1 VADVGVSYRPQL
13 RRSKAMYDQIH
24 YDSDERAVPR
34 GATRAPDAYARI
46 AESEQTFLRELL
58 RAVWKRLWV
67 VILVT
72 LIFVGAT
79 VGSSL
84 WQTPVYGASVKIL
97 VGQELEGDQA
107 GNLSSSVQG
116 LEQLTQTM
124 VEAINSRPVAGEVI
138 RQLGLQMAPRDLLDN
153 LTIEQ
158 IGTTQFIQLYYQDQD
173 PQRAQNVVNALADVS
188 SDRIAEASAS
198 GNDITATVWE
208 YATVPS
214 SPVSPNP
221 VRNGLVA
228 LGLGLML
235 GLGLAF
241 LLEYL
246 DDTWRSPE
254 EVAQV
259 SGIPTFG
266 AIPQF
271 ETPKRR

>member
-1 VADVGVSYRPQL
+1 
-13 RRSKAMYDQIH
+13 MYDQTH
-24 YDSDERAVPR
+24 YNKNEGAVPR
-34 GATRAPDAYARI
+34 GLRQAFPDPAGIPEIERN
-46 AESEQTFLRELL
+46 FLRDLP
-58 RAVWKRLWV
+58 RTVWKRLWV

-79 VGSSL
+79 VGFSL

-97 VGQELEGDQA
+97 VGQEAEGDQSA
-107 GNLSSSVQG
+107 NLSSSVEG

-124 VEAINSRPVAGEVI
+124 VEAIDSRPVAEEAI
-138 RQLGLQMAPRDLLDN
+138 RQLGLQMTPEELSSN

-158 IGTTQFIQLYYQDQD
+158 IEATQFIRLYYQDQD
-173 PQRAQNVVNALADVS
+173 PQRAQMVVNTLADVS
-188 SDRIAEASAS
+188 SERIAQASAS
-198 GNDITATVWE
+198 ANDITATVWE
-208 YATVPS
+208 YATVPGA
-214 SPVSPNP
+214 PVSPDP

-246 DDTWRSPE
+246 DDSWRSPE

-266 AIPQF
+266 VIPRF
-271 ETPKRR
+271 ETAKRE

>member
-1 VADVGVSYRPQL
+1 
-13 RRSKAMYDQIH
+13 MYDQIH
-24 YDSDERAVPR
+24 YNNGERAVSR
-34 GATRAPDAYARI
+34 GATRASDAYVRI
-46 AESEQTFLRELL
+46 PEIEQTFLRELPQ
-58 RAVWKRLWV
+58 AVLKRLWV

-79 VGSSL
+79 VGFSL
-84 WQTPVYGASVKIL
+84 WQMPVYGASVKIL

-138 RQLGLQMAPRDLLDN
+138 RQLGLRMAPGDLLDN

-173 PQRAQNVVNALADVS
+173 PQRAQSVVNALADVS
-188 SDRIAEASAS
+188 SERIAQASAS

-208 YATVPS
+208 YATVPDA
-214 SPVSPNP
+214 PVSPNP

-235 GLGLAF
+235 GVGLAF

-254 EVAQV
+254 EVAHV

-271 ETPKRR
+271 ETARRR

>member
-1 VADVGVSYRPQL
+1 
-13 RRSKAMYDQIH
+13 MYDQI
-24 YDSDERAVPR
+24 YNNDGRVAPR
-34 GATRAPDAYARI
+34 ETAQASFAYAGI
-46 AESEQTFLRELL
+46 AESELTFLRDLP
-58 RAVWKRLWV
+58 RAVWERLWV
-67 VILVT
+67 IILVT

-79 VGSSL
+79 VGFSL

-97 VGQELEGDQA
+97 VGQEAQGDESS
-107 GNLSSSVQG
+107 NLSSSVEG

-124 VEAINSRPVAGEVI
+124 VEAINSRPVAEEVI
-138 RQLGLQMAPRDLLDN
+138 RQLDLQMTPSTLLNN

-158 IGTTQFIQLYYQDQD
+158 IGSTQFIRLYYQDQEA
-173 PQRAQNVVNALADVS
+173 QRAQSVVNTLADVS
-188 SDRIAEASAS
+188 SERIARASAS

-208 YATVPS
+208 YAIVPD

-235 GLGLAF
+235 GVGLAL

-246 DDTWRSPE
+246 DDSCRSPE
-254 EVAQV
+254 EVARV

-266 AIPQF
+266 AVPRF
-271 ETPKRR
+271 ETARLR

>member
-1 VADVGVSYRPQL
+1 MRG
-13 RRSKAMYDQIH
+13 SKAMYDQIP
-24 YDSDERAVPR
+24 YNDERAVPR
-34 GATRAPDAYARI
+34 GATRASAAYARTPEI
-46 AESEQTFLRELL
+46 EQTFLRELPQ
-58 RAVWKRLWV
+58 AVWKRLWV

-79 VGSSL
+79 VGFSL

-124 VEAINSRPVAGEVI
+124 VEAINSRPVAEEVI
-138 RQLGLQMAPRDLLDN
+138 RQQGLRMAPGDLLDN

-158 IGTTQFIQLYYQDQD
+158 IGTTQFIRLYYQDQD
-173 PQRAQNVVNALADVS
+173 PQRAQSVVNTLADVS
-188 SDRIAEASAS
+188 SERIAQASAS
-198 GNDITATVWE
+198 ANDITATVWE
-208 YATVPS
+208 YATVPNA
-214 SPVSPNP
+214 PVNSNP

-235 GLGLAF
+235 GVGLAF

-271 ETPKRR
+271 EMAKRR

>member
-1 VADVGVSYRPQL
+1 
-13 RRSKAMYDQIH
+13 
-24 YDSDERAVPR
+24 
-34 GATRAPDAYARI
+34 
-46 AESEQTFLRELL
+46 
-58 RAVWKRLWV
+58 LWV

-79 VGSSL
+79 VGFSL

-138 RQLGLQMAPRDLLDN
+138 RQLELRMAPEDLLDN

-158 IGTTQFIQLYYQDQD
+158 IGSTQFIQLYYQDQD
-173 PQRAQNVVNALADVS
+173 PQRAHNVVNALADVS
-188 SDRIAEASAS
+188 SERIAEASAS

-208 YATVPS
+208 YATVPN
-214 SPVSPNP
+214 SPVSPDP

-235 GLGLAF
+235 GVGLAF

-254 EVAQV
+254 EVARV

-266 AIPQF
+266 AVPRF
-271 ETPKRR
+271 ETARRR